1 MEHVIWRFQTCEGSV
16 RLGLAA
22 PKNSMR
28 AMNDGLIVA
37 SAHATSYSA
46 FLEEAV
52 RIIDDG
58 GGMLGDILRQSW
70 TVPTLQERLKEAA
83 SLADTLEM
91 ARFILRAAKEASA
104 TEIASLLYDPSGEV
118 YRNVI
123 RDLIP
128 SLDQAAPE
136 FTQSLAIN
144 LSISVS
150 NLLDSLHLRE
160 P

>member
-1 MEHVIWRFQTCEGSV
+1 MGGCWG
-16 RLGLAA
+16 
-22 PKNSMR
+22 
-28 AMNDGLIVA
+28 
-37 SAHATSYSA
+37 TS
-46 FLEEAV
+46 
-52 RIIDDG
+52 
-58 GGMLGDILRQSW
+58 LRQSW